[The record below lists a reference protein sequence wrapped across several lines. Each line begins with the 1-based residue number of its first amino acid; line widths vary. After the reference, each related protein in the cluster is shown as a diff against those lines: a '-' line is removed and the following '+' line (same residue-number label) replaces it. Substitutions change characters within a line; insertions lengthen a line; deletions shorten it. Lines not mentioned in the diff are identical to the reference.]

1 MYITPFVLN
10 YHLSDIKNITNI
22 YQNVNYASHVNFT
35 RFILDSEASQKYKQ
49 YTKKK
54 HPQRYRADSSC
65 KCSTKPISFLL
76 TRILNTEYSEGE
88 TSKILYNNILQLEA
102 M

>member
-54 HPQRYRADSSC
+54 HTPKDIEQIPVVNILPSLFLSYLLE
-65 KCSTKPISFLL
+65 FLL
-76 TRILNTEYSEGE
+76 LSIVKEKLQKYHTTIYSR
-88 TSKILYNNILQLEA
+88 
-102 M
+102 